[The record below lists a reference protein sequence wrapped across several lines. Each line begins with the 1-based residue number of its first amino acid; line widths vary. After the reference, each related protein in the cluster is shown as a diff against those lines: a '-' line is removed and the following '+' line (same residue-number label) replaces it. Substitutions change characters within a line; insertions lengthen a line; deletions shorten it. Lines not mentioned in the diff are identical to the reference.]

1 MKKIYLFLFFNFLI
15 FNLIAQNFIG
25 IANVGFN
32 ISQVDGDE
40 IYGFRKFGANVGPSV
55 MYSFGKNNQW
65 QIILETNF
73 SQKGSYQK
81 YPNTYVDTMKWPY
94 YNLRLNY
101 VEIPFLILYNDK
113 NLISFGGGFS
123 YGRLT
128 NAKEYE
134 YGNLINYNTLRGP
147 YDANDFEI
155 IADVRF
161 RIYQKLY
168 GNIRYSYSISKI
180 RTRSYDNGVN
190 RWTRDQYNN
199 VISIRFL
206 WYFNQKIE
214 DKPSNKK

>member
-1 MKKIYLFLFFNFLI
+1 MKKIHLFLFFNFLI

-40 IYGFRKFGANVGPSV
+40 IYGFRKFGANIGPSV

-65 QIILETNF
+65 QIFLETNF

-81 YPNTYVDTMKWPY
+81 YPNTYVDTMKLPY

-101 VEIPFLILYNDK
+101 VEIPFLILYNDN

-147 YDANDFEI
+147 YDANDFEV
-155 IADVRF
+155 IAEVRF

-168 GNIRYSYSISKI
+168 GNVRYSYSIDKI
-180 RTRSYDNGVN
+180 RTRSYDNGVD
-190 RWTRDQYNN
+190 RWTRNQYNN
-199 VISIRFL
+199 VISIRLL
-206 WYFNQKIE
+206 WYFNQKLE
-214 DKPSNKK
+214 DKPLNKK